1 MHSHTCTLTDMQL
14 RASAYTERTHNQ
26 TMICF
31 SKPYG
36 DDLDHMLLFL
46 IQQVVSYFNTVV
58 YLTENDVGVND
69 GEVDGSGMR
78 TRMRCVGFG

>member
-1 MHSHTCTLTDMQL
+1 
-14 RASAYTERTHNQ
+14 
-26 TMICF
+26 
-31 SKPYG
+31 
-36 DDLDHMLLFL
+36 
-46 IQQVVSYFNTVV
+46 VVSYFNTVV